1 MTLQEIDKRLSQIPN
16 YCYYLAE
23 HRVNDHVLH
32 LNFDRWY
39 QLGNEF
45 NRNAWI
51 YTYGTERQSGRT
63 LAMARNIVIRLSD
76 VIAGNLD
83 CVRVVVFPYLMAH
96 YKTAIR
102 YVLSQSEDFL
112 HDKNRN
118 ITFKGKVVIRF
129 YFKAHLEG
137 CIVRTQFSLLTKFI
151 MTTNEKGNRSR
162 LMN

>member
-1 MTLQEIDKRLSQIPN
+1 
-16 YCYYLAE
+16 
-23 HRVNDHVLH
+23 
-32 LNFDRWY
+32 
-39 QLGNEF
+39 
-45 NRNAWI
+45 
-51 YTYGTERQSGRT
+51 
-63 LAMARNIVIRLSD
+63 MARNIVIRLSD

-129 YFKAHLEG
+129 YSPEEVFQGAFRGLHCENSVFIAHEVYNDYKRKGKSFETYELMAA
-137 CIVRTQFSLLTKFI
+137 TQGLYYNVGYYYDS
-151 MTTNEKGNRSR
+151 
-162 LMN
+162 